1 MISTQPLNTIRVF
14 DDGECSLYYPARS
27 STLFQTIQEIYP
39 NSVLEVMLE
48 GSICVLTVNQKQRSG
63 MMPVAMTT
71 VNLKTLR
78 VAPTGCHL
86 DKLNMAMVRN
96 EVFNL

>member
-1 MISTQPLNTIRVF
+1 MI
-14 DDGECSLYYPARS
+14 
-27 STLFQTIQEIYP
+27 
-39 NSVLEVMLE
+39 E

-63 MMPVAMTT
+63 MMPVAMTS

-78 VAPTGCHL
+78 VAPTGCDL
-86 DKLNMAMVRN
+86 DKLNMVMVRN